1 MSYIDWKPAPSEGL
15 PPRSRSR
22 WRFFP
27 LAVVLSIGA
36 VVAVN
41 AGLIYA
47 ALHTFPGAAG
57 DDASFA
63 LSNHYDTVLERA
75 QRVAALGW
83 VVTAETDDAGKVV
96 VTLATGDGVP
106 LHGVSVT
113 GLAERPLG
121 TTQTYAVRFQEVGQ
135 GHYVADAPLPVP
147 GQWDVTLSA
156 SVGNNAMAVTR
167 RVIVR

>member
-15 PPRSRSR
+15 PPPGRSP

-27 LAVVLSIGA
+27 LAVVLSIGV

-41 AGLIYA
+41 AVLIYD

-63 LSNHYDTVLERA
+63 LSNHYGTVLEQA

-83 VVTAETDDAGKVV
+83 VVTTATDDAGRVV
-96 VTLATGDGVP
+96 VTLAARDGVP
-106 LHGVSVT
+106 LRGASLT
-113 GLAERPLG
+113 GSAERPLG
-121 TTQTYAVRFQEVGQ
+121 TPQTYAVRFQEAGQ
-135 GHYVADAPLPVP
+135 GRFVADASLPLP

-156 SVGNNAMAVTR
+156 SVGSNAMAVTR